1 MSDPKAYSLSRLDAQ
16 DELQDRIIEARRARA
31 KTALLQVIDK
41 QKAEK
46 IARQTV
52 GALSRD
58 FDRQYHDLL
67 ESLLIEIATEHRIRF
82 DPKRPAPNWVEVV

>member
-16 DELQDRIIEARRARA
+16 DEIQYRIIEARRATA

-41 QKAEK
+41 QRAKR
-46 IARQTV
+46 IARPTV

-67 ESLLIEIATEHRIRF
+67 ESLLIRDIDGASYPVRSETSARIGLR
-82 DPKRPAPNWVEVV
+82 

>member
-16 DELQDRIIEARRARA
+16 DEIQYRIIEARRATA

-41 QKAEK
+41 QRAKR
-46 IARQTV
+46 IARPTV

-67 ESLLIEIATEHRIRF
+67 ESLLIEISTEHRIRF
-82 DPKRPAPNWVEVV
+82 DPKRPAPNRVEIV